1 MEPAVRVTRPQPG
14 IASTPSLA
22 SRSALARKSQ
32 LPLRKRSE
40 SASIPASG
48 DEGLNPRSGVEL
60 VGSNSRPTSQPSNQS
75 PPRAGN
81 GNFPRRDRPAKAGS
95 SPSRDTLRDAPE
107 ARKPRFPRAKCE
119 ITCEGP
125 NPKTG
130 WWCGQSGAP
139 NRGVFGRI
147 RTGIWAVLQALVRE
161 FPNGVNRESLPP
173 EQGNWG

>member
-1 MEPAVRVTRPQPG
+1 M
-14 IASTPSLA
+14 
-22 SRSALARKSQ
+22 ALARKSQ

-60 VGSNSRPTSQPSNQS
+60 VGSNSGPTSQPSNQS
-75 PPRAGN
+75 PPCAGN

-130 WWCGQSGAP
+130 WWRHQGSNLGP
-139 NRGVFGRI
+139 NH
-147 RTGIWAVLQALVRE
+147 AVIEPVSPLRRERE
-161 FPNGVNRESLPP
+161 FPKQRRGARKGHSSLTETESETRRMP
-173 EQGNWG
+173 EKPIPAP